1 MATSMRLHPV
11 ADIFEI
17 RHEGEIS
24 YPDLSALLAELE
36 RRLRGM
42 QIRKLLIDY
51 SYAWPTDEAAYAKAA
66 FVAQVA
72 QARFTRGATIAFI
85 NAPAEHCQAVEGIS
99 RKGGFHSG
107 RFYDSDGAIAW
118 LHLSDAGRLD

>member
-1 MATSMRLHPV
+1 MITSMRLHPV

-24 YPDLSALLAELE
+24 YPGLSTLLADLE
-36 RRLRGM
+36 RQLQGM
-42 QIRKLLIDY
+42 RIRKLLIDY
-51 SYAWPTDEAAYAKAA
+51 SYAWPANEAAFAKAA

-72 QARFTRGATIAFI
+72 RSRFTRGAIVAFI
-85 NAPAEHCQAVEGIS
+85 NAPAEHCQAVEDIS

-107 RFYDSDGAIAW
+107 RFYDRAQAIAW
-118 LHLSDAGRLD
+118 LRLRDANPR